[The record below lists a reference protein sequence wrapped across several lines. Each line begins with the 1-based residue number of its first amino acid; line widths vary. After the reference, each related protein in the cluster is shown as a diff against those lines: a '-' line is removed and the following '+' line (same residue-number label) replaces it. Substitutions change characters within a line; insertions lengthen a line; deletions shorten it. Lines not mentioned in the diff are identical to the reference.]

1 MSCSRSPL
9 ACLSRLWSFSAT
21 FCTAFGSSGLSLG
34 SGTAPGPL
42 FAPFWAHFG
51 PFWGYFLRNSGVD
64 FEAVLILLLIVAAFG
79 FCSWSGCLGIC
90 FGNRVGFVG
99 FGGEREEKRSDIK
112 RKEKTKTREERRA
125 EQSRKEERGEEK

>member
-1 MSCSRSPL
+1 MLPL
-9 ACLSRLWSFSAT
+9 ARPGCLWAR
-21 FCTAFGSSGLSLG
+21 
-34 SGTAPGPL
+34 GPL
-42 FAPFWAHFG
+42 RDRFLLHFRIILE
-51 PFWGYFLRNSGVD
+51 PFWGYLLRNSGVD

-99 FGGEREEKRSDIK
+99 FGGEGEEKRSDIK

>member
-1 MSCSRSPL
+1 MLPL
-9 ACLSRLWSFSAT
+9 ARPGCLWAR
-21 FCTAFGSSGLSLG
+21 
-34 SGTAPGPL
+34 GPL
-42 FAPFWAHFG
+42 RDRFFLHFGTILG

-99 FGGEREEKRSDIK
+99 FGGEGEEKRSDIK